1 MALKVK
7 ANEKLLKF
15 DKESAGKYCYA
26 MKACWFAILLVFQGR
41 EGEISRINRRIGGKN
56 VKKKERDLYFCAYSI
71 RRFQIS
77 SYFCCHYITYKLIE
91 LW

>member
-15 DKESAGKYCYA
+15 DKESAGKYRYA

-56 VKKKERDLYFCAYSI
+56 VKKKKETSTFARIL
-71 RRFQIS
+71 
-77 SYFCCHYITYKLIE
+77 
-91 LW
+91 